1 MFYTGTT
8 AHFDLEFQDTIEEIE
23 MNILLIEDE
32 LLIQKSLKKLLEK
45 RGAIVDVAST
55 GKDAIEKI
63 FAIKF
68 DRIICDLML
77 QDITGFDVLE
87 ESKKT
92 YSSEEIKKRFIII
105 TAYSSP
111 SVLEKAQAY
120 GCKIISKPFDNI
132 NDAISSFMTLEA

>member
-1 MFYTGTT
+1 
-8 AHFDLEFQDTIEEIE
+8 
-23 MNILLIEDE
+23 MNILLVEDE

-45 RGAIVDVAST
+45 RGASVDVAST
-55 GKDAIEKI
+55 GKGAIEKI
-63 FAIKF
+63 GAKKF

-92 YSSEEIKKRFIII
+92 YSPNEIKKRFIII

-111 SVLEKAQAY
+111 QVLEKAQAY
-120 GCKIISKPFDNI
+120 GCPIISKPFENI
-132 NDAISSFMTLEA
+132 NDAITSFMTLEL